1 MCVSVCK
8 CDECSF
14 FNYCI
19 NMDFESVNKDLLLFK
34 HLKFISFHIMLY
46 RHLYVR
52 LLYGLHCNNI
62 KYTTKY
68 YVYR

>member
-19 NMDFESVNKDLLLFK
+19 NMDFESVNKDLLITPVRYQCK
-34 HLKFISFHIMLY
+34 VVIKSFEK
-46 RHLYVR
+46 
-52 LLYGLHCNNI
+52 LL
-62 KYTTKY
+62 
-68 YVYR
+68 